1 MEFTADVHVGS
12 KPLDDTSTSMSLAA
26 TPPRQRLFEQY
37 KILSRQPTSPMT
49 RQISTPTQ
57 QPLDSTQAPST
68 DWIQMPQTTQLL
80 PSPPPAQ
87 LQSLP
92 PPMISMAVAPA
103 THEMEM
109 VRGRLQSLPPPMISM
124 AAAPEELV
132 MARGKAN
139 KSQSHKPTTR
149 PEAAAKASP
158 KTVRA
163 PATRQSDVALERLI
177 RAQTKEE
184 AAERREEAVR
194 RKVESSQRAQALN
207 ETAKKD
213 RDDLTLKRIA
223 IINEKEK
230 DLADV
235 LFKKLAL
242 RENARRDARE
252 AKLNEAIYFL
262 SREDERSKP
271 TKPTHAVILLQKNQP
286 PMARAQRLSQ
296 GEYSSGYRRRM
307 EQREME
313 MRERERSKTESNAPQ
328 QRSTMMLQSDSPV
341 ASRLKDESESS
352 PQLQKQRSPT
362 PRGNKLYESHRLAT
376 PSEAIKPAADGDEVK
391 GSSSNN
397 LGQDLSTKAPKHS
410 VNWRREPRALP
421 RATWKHQKKQS
432 ITSISFDEE
441 GRQVS
446 VAKKVPYQSNIYILD
461 RDGRLK
467 AAKRASEKSQTKD
480 ARF

>member
-1 MEFTADVHVGS
+1 
-12 KPLDDTSTSMSLAA
+12 MSLAA

-37 KILSRQPTSPMT
+37 KILSRQPTPPMT
-49 RQISTPTQ
+49 RQIPTLTQ

-68 DWIQMPQTTQLL
+68 GWIQMPQTTQLP

-92 PPMISMAVAPA
+92 PPMISMAAAPA
-103 THEMEM
+103 PHELEM
-109 VRGRLQSLPPPMISM
+109 ARGRLQSLPPPMISM
-124 AAAPEELV
+124 ATAPAPHELV

-139 KSQSHKPTTR
+139 KSQSQRPTTR
-149 PEAAAKASP
+149 PGAAAKASP

-163 PATRQSDVALERLI
+163 PATHQSDVALERLI
-177 RAQTKEE
+177 HAQIKEE

-207 ETAKKD
+207 ETAKKN

-223 IINEKEK
+223 IVNEKEK
-230 DLADV
+230 DIADV

-271 TKPTHAVILLQKNQP
+271 TKPTHAVILLQKNQQ

-296 GEYSSGYRRRM
+296 GEDRSGYRRRM
-307 EQREME
+307 EQRETE
-313 MRERERSKTESNAPQ
+313 LRERERSKTDSDAPQ
-328 QRSTMMLQSDSPV
+328 RRSTMMLQSDSPV
-341 ASRLKDESESS
+341 ASRLPDESESS

-362 PRGNKLYESHRLAT
+362 PKGNKLYESHRLAT
-376 PSEAIKPAADGDEVK
+376 PSEAVKPAADGEEVK
-391 GSSSNN
+391 GPSSNK

-410 VNWRREPRALP
+410 VSWRREPRALP
-421 RATWKHQKKQS
+421 GATWKHQKKQS
-432 ITSISFDEE
+432 ITSISFDQE

-480 ARF
+480 TGF